1 MSEILGRVIICRAV
15 KDGLTPGARIG
26 YACSVCQEPLQL
38 TLGGLG
44 ILAEY
49 PDSPLLCNECGFLYV
64 QIAEARGELAG
75 TQQSPQAKAQLDAG
89 NDSVLA
95 RWLRK
100 RA

>member
-49 PDSPLLCNECGFLYV
+49 PDSPLLGER
-64 QIAEARGELAG
+64 IANFKGW
-75 TQQSPQAKAQLDAG
+75 TLD
-89 NDSVLA
+89 
-95 RWLRK
+95 K
-100 RA
+100 MKK